1 MDPLIRNRQEAVDAV
16 EAYSPAEQQFN
27 QRRKTL
33 GLFLAPL
40 LFALMLVLPM
50 ESLTPQAH
58 RLAAILVLVVTLW
71 VSEALPLAVSALLG
85 PLLAIVLRVAPA
97 PKALASFADPIIFL
111 FIGSFIIAEA
121 MYAHGLDR
129 RIAYTA
135 LSSRLIGRS
144 AGRLLLVFGGVS
156 VVLSMWISNTATA
169 AMMFPI
175 GLSIVS
181 HLSTQPIAA
190 HPRFRRF
197 STTLMLITAFGA
209 SIGGMATPIGT
220 PPNLIGVG
228 MLREI
233 VGAPISFFRWMVLGL
248 PISMA
253 LYAVLATG
261 FWVAGARGLQ
271 LPEGTADLVRRELDQ
286 LGRVS
291 RGQRNVMFAFLGTVL
306 LWVFPGVLAVA
317 GLRESAFGKAY
328 EASMPEAAAALTGA
342 ILLFILPVDWRQ
354 RRFTMSWAE
363 AVRIDW
369 GTILL
374 FGGGLAMGSMAFS
387 TGLAASIGQA
397 VTSWV
402 PSHHPLPF
410 TILFTCFAAALS
422 EMTSNTASASMV
434 VPVAIAVSRAAGVS
448 PIEPALGA
456 TLGASICFMLPVSTP
471 PNAIAYSSGHVPIGT
486 MIRYGVGLSLAA
498 CAIVITTV
506 SLLGPLLF

>member
-1 MDPLIRNRQEAVDAV
+1 MDPLIRNRQEAVEAV
-16 EAYSPAEQQFN
+16 ETYSPAEQQFN
-27 QRRKTL
+27 LRRKTL
-33 GLFLAPL
+33 GLFVAPL
-40 LFALMLVLPM
+40 LFVLVLLLPL

-58 RLAAILVLVVTLW
+58 RLAAILVLVVALW
-71 VSEALPLAVSALLG
+71 VSEALPLPVSALLG
-85 PLLAIVLRVAPA
+85 PLLAIVMRVAPA
-97 PKALASFADPIIFL
+97 PRALAAFADPIIFL

-129 RIAYTA
+129 RIAFTA
-135 LSSRLIGRS
+135 LSSRLVGRS

-156 VVLSMWISNTATA
+156 VLLSMWISNTATA

-175 GLSIVS
+175 GMSIVS
-181 HLSTQPIAA
+181 QLSTQPIAS

-197 STTLMLITAFGA
+197 ATTLMLITAFGA

-228 MLREI
+228 MLREL
-233 VGAPISFFRWMVLGL
+233 VGAPISFFRWMMLGL
-248 PISMA
+248 PITLT

-261 FWVAGARGLQ
+261 FWFAGARGLR
-271 LPEGTADLVRRELDQ
+271 LPEGTAELVRRELDR

-291 RGQRNVMFAFLGTVL
+291 RGQRNVMFAFAVTVL
-306 LWVFPGVLAVA
+306 LWVFPGLLAVV
-317 GLRESAFGKAY
+317 GLREAPIGKAY

-342 ILLFILPVDWRQ
+342 ILLFLLPVDWRR

-369 GTILL
+369 GTIFL
-374 FGGGLAMGSMAFS
+374 FGGGLALGSMAFS
-387 TGLAASIGQA
+387 TGLAASIGQT
-397 VTSWV
+397 VTGWV
-402 PSHHPLPF
+402 PTHHPLPF
-410 TILFTCFAAALS
+410 TILFTCFAAGLS

-434 VPVAIAVSRAAGVS
+434 VPIAIAVSRAAGVS
-448 PIEPALGA
+448 ALEPALGA

-498 CAIVITTV
+498 CVIVITAV
-506 SLLGPLLF
+506 SLLGPLVF